1 MRAVL
6 ACVLIVVAALPVSI
20 AWAGLDAMP
29 TRIDLGKFTC
39 GDLLGLEAERQER
52 ALVYLTGVMDGRRR
66 TTGFDAEIAGKA
78 IERLLTAC
86 RATPS
91 LIVLDAF
98 MAAWP

>member
-6 ACVLIVVAALPVSI
+6 ACVLIMATMPAPMAS
-20 AWAGLDAMP
+20 AGLDAMP
-29 TRIDLGKFTC
+29 TRIDLGRFTC
-39 GDLLGLEAERQER
+39 RDLLALDAERQER

-66 TTGFDAEIAGKA
+66 TAGFDAEIAGKA
-78 IERLLTAC
+78 IDRLLTAC

-91 LIVLDAF
+91 LIVLDTF

>member
-1 MRAVL
+1 MRVVL
-6 ACVLIVVAALPVSI
+6 AYVLILVAIPVSL
-20 AWAGLDAMP
+20 ASGGLDAMP
-29 TRIDLGKFTC
+29 TRIDLGRFTC
-39 GDLLGLEAERQER
+39 GDLLGLDPQRQER

-78 IERLLTAC
+78 IDRLLTAC

-91 LIVLDAF
+91 LVAVDAF

>member
-6 ACVLIVVAALPVSI
+6 ACVLLMAAIPVST
-20 AWAGLDAMP
+20 ASAGLDAMP

-39 GDLLGLEAERQER
+39 GDLLRLDADRQER
-52 ALVYLTGVMDGRRR
+52 ALVYLAGVMDGRRR
-66 TTGFDAEIAGKA
+66 ATGFDAEIAGKA
-78 IERLLTAC
+78 IDRLLTAC

-91 LIVLDAF
+91 LVVMDAL